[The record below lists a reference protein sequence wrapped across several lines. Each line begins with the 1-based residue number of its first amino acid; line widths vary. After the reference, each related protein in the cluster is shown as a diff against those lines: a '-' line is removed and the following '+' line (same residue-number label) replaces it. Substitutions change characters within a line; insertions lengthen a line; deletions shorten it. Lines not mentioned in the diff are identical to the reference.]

1 MFTVNPLPRIKSVLS
16 QLQIE
21 FNFLQ
26 KGKSK
31 NTAEDFLA
39 FQTVF
44 TYSTV
49 YKLTL
54 SSLPVLCKVTNISVA
69 CLRKP

>member
-16 QLQIE
+16 QLQIG

-39 FQTVF
+39 FQTIF

-49 YKLTL
+49 Y
-54 SSLPVLCKVTNISVA
+54 
-69 CLRKP
+69 

>member
-31 NTAEDFLA
+31 NTAEDFLP
-39 FQTVF
+39 FQTIF
-44 TYSTV
+44 TYSIV
-49 YKLTL
+49 Y
-54 SSLPVLCKVTNISVA
+54 
-69 CLRKP
+69 